1 MFNTKQHQFNRTTEH
16 MAGFNPTAVKE
27 ESTPEKESLLK

>member
-16 MAGFNPTAVKE
+16 MAGFNPNLKKE
-27 ESTPEKESLLK
+27 EDAAEKEVLSK